1 VLEDVRADLMHLCAS
16 LCTQDGFD
24 WDEET
29 GSDDVFDMLQVVQRA
44 LRQKHLQVKF
54 LTESLVNAPSTGEV
68 GTLTAQKAMLTA
80 QLAVALDR
88 LKQAERRLPSA
99 AAEGERALTDKAR
112 CAAHT
117 VAHELP
123 DAERCAE
130 DVQGRVDEMAL
141 LLAAKETEVGMLQM
155 KVMAQEQVVQVM
167 TEHQHAT
174 AQRVH
179 AWLLKI
185 GSSSPASSAGKHGSH
200 GGRCSPGGEGQEG
213 CMGHG
218 GKDVA
223 LRSAGGNG
231 LERGT
236 IQVLS
241 DVLVRESVG
250 TVLLEREA
258 LLTSSRAKDDKIAA
272 LEQEH
277 KALYSTMLSLQEASR
292 EALAQRDA
300 TINALQSALRFA
312 GFGKVEGERRSKADS
327 D

>member
-1 VLEDVRADLMHLCAS
+1 
-16 LCTQDGFD
+16 
-24 WDEET
+24 
-29 GSDDVFDMLQVVQRA
+29 
-44 LRQKHLQVKF
+44 
-54 LTESLVNAPSTGEV
+54 
-68 GTLTAQKAMLTA
+68 
-80 QLAVALDR
+80 
-88 LKQAERRLPSA
+88 
-99 AAEGERALTDKAR
+99 
-112 CAAHT
+112 
-117 VAHELP
+117 
-123 DAERCAE
+123 
-130 DVQGRVDEMAL
+130 
-141 LLAAKETEVGMLQM
+141 
-155 KVMAQEQVVQVM
+155 
-167 TEHQHAT
+167 
-174 AQRVH
+174 
-179 AWLLKI
+179 
-185 GSSSPASSAGKHGSH
+185 
-200 GGRCSPGGEGQEG
+200 
-213 CMGHG
+213 MGHG

-300 TINALQSALRFA
+300 TIYALQSALRFA